1 MYFHLVWIKEKNWKK
16 YELDFLLQWWDE
28 DFLRRFLSNRWVVI
42 VSLTIFDGNTKDFWN
57 ISIHVKYDDSEVQIL
72 MAWDNLEDSAYFIF
86 FIWLS
91 PNYINYVDKPIDEQ
105 RMRTIIESTLK
116 KITEE
121 NEKIRLKQEA
131 AEKKEQ
137 EKYSESSIEEW
148 LKVIN
153 TNISRIE
160 EVLKAGPWVISW
172 SNFKK
177 LEDLLDEL
185 KKIRL
190 WTNFNKMV
198 ALILQSHELVEHAEN
213 QIFEACQNQKILID
227 ENSSLTNIDFIS
239 WLYEFN
245 KISEKGIIDSAFLS
259 NYESIYNI
267 FWIKSAFFLFLYK
280 DFLSGFKWLSFP
292 DYFSIIM
299 VMLEWII
306 LTANIILMIIWLI
319 SPIFWMEQS
328 SLYLLPA
335 LWWWWLLLYF
345 FNNLKLKSWIS
356 QVVAFVVVVILF
368 FVWLNLLKGTFS
380 I

>member
-72 MAWDNLEDSAYFIF
+72 MAWDRLEDTAYFIF

-105 RMRTIIESTLK
+105 KMRTIIDSTLK

-121 NEKIRLKQEA
+121 NEIIRLKQEA
-131 AEKKEQ
+131 EEKKEQ

-160 EVLKAGPWVISW
+160 EVLKAGTWVVSW
-172 SNFKK
+172 SDFKK

-213 QIFEACQNQKILID
+213 QIFEAYQNQKILID
-227 ENSSLTNIDFIS
+227 KNSSLTNIDFIS

-245 KISEKGIIDSAFLS
+245 KISEKWTIDSTLLN

-267 FWIKSAFFLFLYK
+267 FWVKSTFLLFLYR
-280 DFLSGFKWLSFP
+280 DFLSSFKWLSFS

-299 VMLEWII
+299 VMLEWIL
-306 LTANIILMIIWLI
+306 LTANIILMIIWLV

-356 QVVAFVVVVILF
+356 QIVAFVVVVSLF

>member
-72 MAWDNLEDSAYFIF
+72 MAWDRLEDTAYFIF

-105 RMRTIIESTLK
+105 KMRTIIDSTLK

-131 AEKKEQ
+131 EEKKEQ

-160 EVLKAGPWVISW
+160 EVLKAGTWVVSW
-172 SNFKK
+172 SDFKK

-213 QIFEACQNQKILID
+213 QIFEAYQNQKILID
-227 ENSSLTNIDFIS
+227 KNSSLTNIDFIS

-245 KISEKGIIDSAFLS
+245 KISEKWTIDSTLLN

-267 FWIKSAFFLFLYK
+267 FWVKSTFLLFLYR
-280 DFLSGFKWLSFP
+280 DFLSSFKWLSFS

-299 VMLEWII
+299 VMLEWIL
-306 LTANIILMIIWLI
+306 LTANIILMIIWLV

-356 QVVAFVVVVILF
+356 QIVAFVVVVSLF